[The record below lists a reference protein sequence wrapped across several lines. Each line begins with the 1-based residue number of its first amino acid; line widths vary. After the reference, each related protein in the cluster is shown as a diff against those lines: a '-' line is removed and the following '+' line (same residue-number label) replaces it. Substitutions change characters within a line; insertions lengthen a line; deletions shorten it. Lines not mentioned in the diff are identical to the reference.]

1 MEDST
6 KVSRKENK
14 KEQVERLKEWLI
26 KNSNY

>member
-1 MEDST
+1 MEDSA
-6 KVSRKENK
+6 KVSRKENE

>member
-1 MEDST
+1 MEDNA
-6 KVSRKENK
+6 KVSRKENE

>member
-1 MEDST
+1 MEDSA